1 MLQQGRVFISL
12 GTHKWGG
19 ERCSDLGPIDPSSYN
34 RENEQRKELRHPQK
48 SQPSFYHYHIS
59 GKFRPPEACKGPQTV
74 EEKISPTKR
83 KWDPVGCEV
92 THAHTAEHTNRA
104 SHSSFPPPELA
115 LSGADLIY

>member
-59 GKFRPPEACKGPQTV
+59 GKFRPPERHAKVHKQ
-74 EEKISPTKR
+74 SR
-83 KWDPVGCEV
+83 KKYHLPRESGTRWDVK
-92 THAHTAEHTNRA
+92 
-104 SHSSFPPPELA
+104 
-115 LSGADLIY
+115 